1 MTHMSKR
8 WTIAALTL
16 SLVLSL
22 AACGP
27 AQDTTDTDSAGEES
41 TTNQTGESNPP
52 EDTQTNQENQDG
64 QNGEESP
71 AETDNVSVS
80 ESDPVDASW
89 FDDAAFVG
97 DSVSV
102 TLANYNSSY
111 GVLGNAKF
119 FCSVS
124 LSQTNALSYQTGN
137 AHLPEYPA
145 GSGQHPRIEDGIAA
159 SGAKKV
165 YLMLGM
171 NCIASGVDRVS
182 QDLVTLVS
190 KIQEK
195 SPGIAVLIESVTP
208 MTADSPRAD
217 GSLNNYTIQEF
228 NEKMK
233 AICQEKQ
240 WYYVNVAEAVTG
252 DYGALKAEYSGD
264 KAMGIHFNY
273 DGAAAWANYLLTHV
287 PDALK

>member
-1 MTHMSKR
+1 MKWNR
-8 WTIAALTL
+8 WTIAVLTL
-16 SLVLSL
+16 SLLLAL

-27 AQDTTDTDSAGEES
+27 AQDAADPTGEDS
-41 TTNQTGESNPP
+41 TTNQTGETTSP
-52 EDTQTNQENQDG
+52 EDTQNTQENQDG
-64 QNGEESP
+64 QNGAEAP
-71 AETDNVSVS
+71 AKTDTVSVP
-80 ESDPVDASW
+80 ESAPVDASW

-111 GVLGNAKF
+111 GTLGKAKF

-124 LSQTNALSYQTGN
+124 LSQTNALSYQAGN
-137 AHLPEYPA
+137 ERLPEYPA

-217 GSLNNYTIQEF
+217 GSLNNFTIQEF

-252 DYGALKAEYSGD
+252 DQGALKAEYSGD

-287 PDALK
+287 PEALK

>member
-1 MTHMSKR
+1 MKWNR
-8 WTIAALTL
+8 WTIAVLTL
-16 SLVLSL
+16 SLLLAL

-27 AQDTTDTDSAGEES
+27 AQDATDPTGEDS
-41 TTNQTGESNPP
+41 TTNQTGETTSP
-52 EDTQTNQENQDG
+52 EDTQTTQENQDG
-64 QNGEESP
+64 QTGQNGE
-71 AETDNVSVS
+71 AAADTVSVP
-80 ESDPVDASW
+80 ESAPVDASW

-111 GVLGNAKF
+111 GTLGKAKF

-124 LSQTNALSYQTGN
+124 LSQTNALSYQAGN
-137 AHLPEYPA
+137 ERLPEYPA

-190 KIQEK
+190 KI
-195 SPGIAVLIESVTP
+195 
-208 MTADSPRAD
+208 
-217 GSLNNYTIQEF
+217 
-228 NEKMK
+228 
-233 AICQEKQ
+233 
-240 WYYVNVAEAVTG
+240 
-252 DYGALKAEYSGD
+252 
-264 KAMGIHFNY
+264 
-273 DGAAAWANYLLTHV
+273 
-287 PDALK
+287 

>member
-1 MTHMSKR
+1 MKWNR
-8 WTIAALTL
+8 WTIAVLTL
-16 SLVLSL
+16 SLLLAL

-27 AQDTTDTDSAGEES
+27 AQDATDPAGEDS
-41 TTNQTGESNPP
+41 TTHQTGENDPP
-52 EDTQTNQENQDG
+52 EDTQTTQENQDG
-64 QNGEESP
+64 QNGAEAPAKTDTVPVPES
-71 AETDNVSVS
+71 A
-80 ESDPVDASW
+80 PVDAGW

-111 GVLGNAKF
+111 GTLGKAKF

-124 LSQTNALSYQTGN
+124 LSQTNALSYQAGN
-137 AHLPEYPA
+137 ERLPEYPA

-217 GSLNNYTIQEF
+217 AALNNPIIQSYNDKVKQACQDNGWYFINIAEALSDGTGSLNAAYCN
-228 NEKMK
+228 
-233 AICQEKQ
+233 
-240 WYYVNVAEAVTG
+240 
-252 DYGALKAEYSGD
+252 DS
-264 KAMGIHFNY
+264 AMGIHLNY
-273 DGAAAWANYLLTHV
+273 KGAAAWANYLLTHV
-287 PDALK
+287 PQALK

>member
-1 MTHMSKR
+1 MQWKR
-8 WTIAALTL
+8 WTIAVLTL
-16 SLVLSL
+16 SLLLAL

-27 AQDTTDTDSAGEES
+27 AQDAADPTGEDS
-41 TTNQTGESNPP
+41 TTNQTGENDPP
-52 EDTQTNQENQDG
+52 EDTQTTQENQDG
-64 QNGEESP
+64 QNGAEAPAKTDTVPVPES
-71 AETDNVSVS
+71 A
-80 ESDPVDASW
+80 PVDAGW

-111 GVLGNAKF
+111 GTLGKAKF

-124 LSQTNALSYQTGN
+124 LSQTNALSYQAGN
-137 AHLPEYPA
+137 ERLPEYPA

-217 GSLNNYTIQEF
+217 GSLNNFTIQEF

-233 AICQEKQ
+233 AICLEKQ

-252 DYGALKAEYSGD
+252 DQGALKAEYSGD

-273 DGAAAWANYLLTHV
+273 DGAAAWANSLLTHV
-287 PDALK
+287 PEALK

>member
-1 MTHMSKR
+1 MKWNR
-8 WTIAALTL
+8 WTIAVLTL
-16 SLVLSL
+16 SLLLAL

-27 AQDTTDTDSAGEES
+27 AQDAADPTGEDS
-41 TTNQTGESNPP
+41 TTHQTGETTSP
-52 EDTQTNQENQDG
+52 EDTQTTQENQDG
-64 QNGEESP
+64 QTGEEAP
-71 AETDNVSVS
+71 AKTDTVPVP
-80 ESDPVDASW
+80 ESAPVDAGW

-111 GVLGNAKF
+111 GTLGNAKF

-124 LSQTNALSYQTGN
+124 LSQTNALSYQAGN
-137 AHLPEYPA
+137 ERLPEYPA

-217 GSLNNYTIQEF
+217 GSLNNFTIQEF

-252 DYGALKAEYSGD
+252 DAGALKAEYSGD

-287 PDALK
+287 PEALK

>member
-1 MTHMSKR
+1 MKWNR
-8 WTIAALTL
+8 WTIAVLTL
-16 SLVLSL
+16 SLLLAL

-27 AQDTTDTDSAGEES
+27 AQDAADPTGEDS
-41 TTNQTGESNPP
+41 TTHQTGETTSP
-52 EDTQTNQENQDG
+52 EDTQTTQENQDG
-64 QNGEESP
+64 QNGEEAP
-71 AETDNVSVS
+71 AKTDTVPVP
-80 ESDPVDASW
+80 ESAPVDASW

-111 GVLGNAKF
+111 GTLGKAKF

-124 LSQTNALSYQTGN
+124 LSQTNALSYQAGN
-137 AHLPEYPA
+137 ERLPEYPA

-217 GSLNNYTIQEF
+217 GSLNNFTIQEF

-252 DYGALKAEYSGD
+252 DQGALKAEYSGD

-287 PDALK
+287 PEALK

>member
-1 MTHMSKR
+1 MKWNR
-8 WTIAALTL
+8 WTIAVLTL
-16 SLVLSL
+16 SLLLAL

-27 AQDTTDTDSAGEES
+27 AQDAADPTGEDS
-41 TTNQTGESNPP
+41 TTHQTGENDPP
-52 EDTQTNQENQDG
+52 EDTQTTQENQDG
-64 QNGEESP
+64 QNGAEAPAKTDTVPVPES
-71 AETDNVSVS
+71 A
-80 ESDPVDASW
+80 PVDASW

-111 GVLGNAKF
+111 GTLGKAKF

-124 LSQTNALSYQTGN
+124 LSQTNALSYQAGN
-137 AHLPEYPA
+137 ERLPEYPA

-217 GSLNNYTIQEF
+217 GSLNNFTIQEF

-252 DYGALKAEYSGD
+252 NAGALKAEYSGD

-287 PDALK
+287 PEALK

>member
-1 MTHMSKR
+1 MKWNR
-8 WTIAALTL
+8 WTIAVLTL
-16 SLVLSL
+16 SLLLAL

-27 AQDTTDTDSAGEES
+27 AQDAADPTGEDS
-41 TTNQTGESNPP
+41 TTHQTGETTSP
-52 EDTQTNQENQDG
+52 EDTQTTQENQDG
-64 QNGEESP
+64 QTGEEAP
-71 AETDNVSVS
+71 AKTDTVPVP
-80 ESDPVDASW
+80 ESAPVDASW

-111 GVLGNAKF
+111 GTLGKAKF

-124 LSQTNALSYQTGN
+124 LSQTNALSYQAGN
-137 AHLPEYPA
+137 ERLPEYPA

-217 GSLNNYTIQEF
+217 GSLNNFTIQEF

-252 DYGALKAEYSGD
+252 DQGALKAEYSGD
-264 KAMGIHFNY
+264 KAMGIQFNY

-287 PDALK
+287 PEALK

>member
-1 MTHMSKR
+1 MKWNR
-8 WTIAALTL
+8 WTIAVLTL
-16 SLVLSL
+16 SLLLAL

-27 AQDTTDTDSAGEES
+27 AQDATDPTGEDS
-41 TTNQTGESNPP
+41 TTHQTGETTSP
-52 EDTQTNQENQDG
+52 EDTQNTQENQENQNGQDG
-64 QNGEESP
+64 QNGE
-71 AETDNVSVS
+71 AAADTVSVP
-80 ESDPVDASW
+80 ESAPVDAGW

-102 TLANYNSSY
+102 TLANYNGSY
-111 GVLGNAKF
+111 GTLGKAKF

-124 LSQTNALSYQTGN
+124 LSQTNALSYQAGN
-137 AHLPEYPA
+137 ERLPEYPA

-217 GSLNNYTIQEF
+217 GSLNNFTIQAF

-252 DYGALKAEYSGD
+252 DAGALKAEYSGD

-287 PDALK
+287 PEALK

>member
-1 MTHMSKR
+1 MQWKR
-8 WTIAALTL
+8 WTIAVLTL
-16 SLVLSL
+16 SLLLAL

-27 AQDTTDTDSAGEES
+27 AQDAADPTGEDS
-41 TTNQTGESNPP
+41 TTHQTGETDSP
-52 EDTQTNQENQDG
+52 EDTQNTQENQDG
-64 QNGEESP
+64 QTGEEAP
-71 AETDNVSVS
+71 AESDTVSVP
-80 ESDPVDASW
+80 ESAPVDAGW

-111 GVLGNAKF
+111 GTLGNAKF

-124 LSQTNALSYQTGN
+124 LSQTNALSYQAGN
-137 AHLPEYPA
+137 ERLPEYPA

-217 GSLNNYTIQEF
+217 GSLNNFTIQEF

-252 DYGALKAEYSGD
+252 DQGALKAEYSGD

-287 PDALK
+287 PEALK

>member
-1 MTHMSKR
+1 MKWNR
-8 WTIAALTL
+8 WTIAVLTL
-16 SLVLSL
+16 SLLLAL

-27 AQDTTDTDSAGEES
+27 AQDAADPTGEDS
-41 TTNQTGESNPP
+41 TTNQTGETTSP
-52 EDTQTNQENQDG
+52 EDTQNTQENQENQNGQDG
-64 QNGEESP
+64 QDGE
-71 AETDNVSVS
+71 AAADTVSVP
-80 ESDPVDASW
+80 ESAPVDAGW

-102 TLANYNSSY
+102 TLANYNSK
-111 GVLGNAKF
+111 AKF

-124 LSQTNALSYQTGN
+124 LSQTNALSYQAGN
-137 AHLPEYPA
+137 ERLPEYPA

-217 GSLNNYTIQEF
+217 GSLNNFTIQEF

-252 DYGALKAEYSGD
+252 DAGALKAEYSGD

-287 PDALK
+287 PEALK

>member
-1 MTHMSKR
+1 MKWNR
-8 WTIAALTL
+8 WTIAVLTL
-16 SLVLSL
+16 SLLLAL

-27 AQDTTDTDSAGEES
+27 AQDATDPTGEDS
-41 TTNQTGESNPP
+41 TTNQTGETDSP
-52 EDTQTNQENQDG
+52 EDTQTTQENQDG
-64 QNGEESP
+64 QNGEEAP
-71 AETDNVSVS
+71 AKTDTVPVP
-80 ESDPVDASW
+80 ESAPVDASW

-111 GVLGNAKF
+111 GTLGKAKF

-124 LSQTNALSYQTGN
+124 LSQTNALSYQAGSER
-137 AHLPEYPA
+137 LPEYPA

-217 GSLNNYTIQEF
+217 GSLNNFTIQEF

-252 DYGALKAEYSGD
+252 DAGALKAEYSGD

-287 PDALK
+287 PEALK

>member
-1 MTHMSKR
+1 MQWKR
-8 WTIAALTL
+8 WTIAVLTL
-16 SLVLSL
+16 SLLLAL

-27 AQDTTDTDSAGEES
+27 SQDATDPAGEDS
-41 TTNQTGESNPP
+41 TTHQTGENDSP
-52 EDTQTNQENQDG
+52 EDTQTTQENQDG
-64 QNGEESP
+64 QNGEEAP
-71 AETDNVSVS
+71 AKTDTVSVP
-80 ESDPVDASW
+80 ESAPVDAGW

-111 GVLGNAKF
+111 GTLGKAKF

-137 AHLPEYPA
+137 ERLPEYPA

-217 GSLNNYTIQEF
+217 GSLNNFTIQEF

-252 DYGALKAEYSGD
+252 DAGALKAEYSGD

-287 PDALK
+287 PEALK